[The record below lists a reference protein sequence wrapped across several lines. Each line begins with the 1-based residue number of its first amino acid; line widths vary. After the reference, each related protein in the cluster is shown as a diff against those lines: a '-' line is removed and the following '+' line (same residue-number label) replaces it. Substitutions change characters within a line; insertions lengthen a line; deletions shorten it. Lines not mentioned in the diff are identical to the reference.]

1 MRIAKPRESSKLR
14 THIALL
20 GHAQEHAC
28 LSVLVQHFRPHYGV
42 RRESMCLSRAVMTV
56 GAGIE
61 GDAYSVCTTF

>member
-1 MRIAKPRESSKLR
+1 MRIAKPRESSKFR

-42 RRESMCLSRAVMTV
+42 RRESMYLSRAVTV
-56 GAGIE
+56 GAGME
-61 GDAYSVCTTF
+61 